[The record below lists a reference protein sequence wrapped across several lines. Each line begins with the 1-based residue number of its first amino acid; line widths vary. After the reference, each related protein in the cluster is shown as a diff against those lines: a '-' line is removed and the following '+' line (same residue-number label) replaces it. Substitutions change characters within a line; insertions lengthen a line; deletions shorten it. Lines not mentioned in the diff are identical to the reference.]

1 MSAVPQLSQDP
12 SQARKP
18 VAVFDYDGTCVDGQ
32 SGSLISLWLKRKGY
46 LSMRVTIGLA
56 WWGIRYK
63 FHLPFRQE
71 RSRELIFWA
80 LRDRTPQQIE
90 QIMADF
96 HQEVLVPR
104 YRKRAIEE
112 IALRKQEGCA
122 TVVVSATF
130 EDIAREAARY
140 LGADGFVATQM
151 ERDEKGNYTGR
162 VLGDVIA
169 GDAKVDAAR
178 AWANEALGEGAWN
191 LAYAYGD
198 HHSDIKLLSAA
209 EHPTAVCP
217 GPTLKRYAKEQGWPR
232 ANWKDE

>member
-1 MSAVPQLSQDP
+1 MSEVSQLSQDP

-32 SGSLISLWLKRKGY
+32 SGHLMFYWLRRKGI
-46 LSMRVTIGLA
+46 LSIRAILGLA

-63 FHLPFRQE
+63 LHLPFRQE
-71 RSRELIFWA
+71 RSRELIFEA
-80 LRDRTPQQIE
+80 LQDRTPEQVE
-90 QIMADF
+90 QIMIEF
-96 HQEVLVPR
+96 HQDVLVPL
-104 YRKRAIEE
+104 YRKQAIEE
-112 IALRKQEGCA
+112 IRLRRQEGCA

-140 LGADGFVATQM
+140 LGADGFVATKM
-151 ERDEKGNYTGR
+151 ERDEQGNYTGR
-162 VLGDVIA
+162 VQGDVIA

-178 AWANEALGEGAWN
+178 AWANEAFGEGAWH

-209 EHPTAVCP
+209 EHPMTVCP

-232 ANWKDE
+232 ANWKD